1 MDKAELLVAFSER
14 VDQFDRFQSFIAKA
28 QGQSGKFASAVVT
41 KVVAD
46 NESKSMEVVSE
57 IIPLMTDME
66 SVIEDLREKRAEAL
80 DSSKESQFRLEEL
93 ELRLAIGDLS
103 DDAFNA
109 EAAEFKAVVESTESR
124 VADLDNE
131 RIQFEE
137 ALARWQELGSATGV
151 LANGGSAPRSM
162 PAAAPPSAPSRNEPA
177 YVSNGVGTHSE
188 GYGLGSSSMAAAGG
202 SGLIEYDEPQLG
214 EPAVDMVVDNGV
226 GGNGL
231 AHDHGAEPIET
242 FDVGDD
248 VDSFGSYDSHGGSGF
263 EVEELD
269 LVEHESEIPMDD
281 GGDLDRSRRA
291 ILLYQEG
298 TAEEQI
304 YPFTGEVMS
313 LGRGR
318 DNDVQVKNDSKVSR
332 YHCKLYRRGPNF
344 YIEDNKS
351 ANGTLVNGELITER
365 RLFGGEEVIIGETFF
380 RFRILD
386 K

>member
-1 MDKAELLVAFSER
+1 MDKAELLTAFTER
-14 VDQFDRFQSFIAKA
+14 VEQFDRYQSFIAKA
-28 QGQSGKFASAVVT
+28 QGQSGKFASAVVE

-46 NESKSMEVVSE
+46 NESKSMEVVAE
-57 IIPLMTDME
+57 IIPLMADME
-66 SVIEDLREKRAEAL
+66 SVIDELRQKRAEAL

-103 DDAFNA
+103 EEDFNA
-109 EAAEFKAVVESTESR
+109 EASDYKATVENTESK
-124 VADLDNE
+124 VAELDKE

-137 ALARWQELGSATGV
+137 ALSRWQELGMDAGV
-151 LANGGSAPRSM
+151 LANGAGHAPM
-162 PAAAPPSAPSRNEPA
+162 EEPEPVIAADPVPQNGMVSHDYVQEEIHAEPEPMYA
-177 YVSNGVGTHSE
+177 SNSYGGAGVSDAHDYVE
-188 GYGLGSSSMAAAGG
+188 YEAA
-202 SGLIEYDEPQLG
+202 SHEP
-214 EPAVDMVVDNGV
+214 EVDMVIDNSV
-226 GGNGL
+226 
-231 AHDHGAEPIET
+231 EPIET

-248 VDSFGSYDSHGGSGF
+248 AQNFSDYGDEGGNGF
-263 EVEELD
+263 EVDELD
-269 LVEHESEIPMDD
+269 LVEQDAGIAMDD
-281 GGDLDRSRRA
+281 GGGDKDRPRRA
-291 ILLYQEG
+291 VLLYQEG

-386 K
+386 

>member
-1 MDKAELLVAFSER
+1 MDREALLERFADR
-14 VDQFDRFQSFIAKA
+14 VDQFSKYRSFISKA
-28 QGQSGKFASAVVT
+28 QEQSGKFATAVVE

-46 NESKSMEVVSE
+46 NESKSMEIVGE
-57 IIPLMTDME
+57 LIPMMSDIE
-66 SVIEDLREKRAEAL
+66 SVIEDLRERRAEAL

-103 DDAFNA
+103 EEDFNA
-109 EAAEFKAVVESTESR
+109 EASEFKAVVENTETR
-124 VADLDNE
+124 VSELDNE

-137 ALARWQELGSATGV
+137 ALSRWQELGSSAGV
-151 LANGGSAPRSM
+151 LANGALNNGRHRDH
-162 PAAAPPSAPSRNEPA
+162 APSGELLREPERYA
-177 YVSNGVGTHSE
+177 SHS
-188 GYGLGSSSMAAAGG
+188 SAGG
-202 SGLIEYDEPQLG
+202 GGSFATEPRRERVEYESAMPEPELDVLIDSGG
-214 EPAVDMVVDNGV
+214 S
-226 GGNGL
+226 
-231 AHDHGAEPIET
+231 EPIEAFDAADDDADGLGFDNHVEDG
-242 FDVGDD
+242 FDVED
-248 VDSFGSYDSHGGSGF
+248 
-263 EVEELD
+263 LD
-269 LVEHESEIPMDD
+269 LVENGVEPHL
-281 GGDLDRSRRA
+281 GDSGLNEDKPRRA
-291 ILLYQEG
+291 VLLYQEG

-386 K
+386 

>member
-1 MDKAELLVAFSER
+1 MDKAELLATFSER
-14 VDQFDRFQSFIAKA
+14 VEQFERYQSFIAKA
-28 QGQSGKFASAVVT
+28 QGQSGKFASAVVE
-41 KVVAD
+41 KVIAD

-57 IIPLMTDME
+57 LVPLMADME
-66 SVIEDLREKRAEAL
+66 SVIDDLRTRRAEAL

-103 DDAFNA
+103 EADFNA
-109 EAAEFKAVVESTESR
+109 EASEFKSVVENTESQVAELDSER
-124 VADLDNE
+124 V
-131 RIQFEE
+131 RFEE
-137 ALARWQELGSATGV
+137 ALARWQELGTAAGV
-151 LANGGSAPRSM
+151 LANGAASRLSAGV
-162 PAAAPPSAPSRNEPA
+162 AGGAAPAPAQEPTFRREPA
-177 YVSNGVGTHSE
+177 YAGASNGGGGGGGGGPVGYSIESDPMPQHSDFE
-188 GYGLGSSSMAAAGG
+188 LPGQS
-202 SGLIEYDEPQLG
+202 EPEL
-214 EPAVDMVVDNGV
+214 DMVSVDRGP
-226 GGNGL
+226 
-231 AHDHGAEPIET
+231 EPIEA

-248 VDSFGSYDSHGGSGF
+248 AVNFGSFDGQGRDSGF
-263 EVEELD
+263 EVDELD
-269 LVEHESEIPMDD
+269 LVEHDSDVQLED
-281 GGDLDRSRRA
+281 GGAAGADKPRRSV
-291 ILLYQEG
+291 LLYQEG

-386 K
+386 

>member
-1 MDKAELLVAFSER
+1 MGSMDKSELLQAFSER

-28 QGQSGKFASAVVT
+28 QGQAGKFASAVVE

-46 NESKSMEVVSE
+46 NESKSMDVVSE
-57 IIPLMTDME
+57 IIPLMSDME
-66 SVIEDLREKRAEAL
+66 AVIEDLREKRAEAL

-103 DDAFNA
+103 EEDFNA
-109 EAAEFKAVVESTESR
+109 EAAEFKSVVESTESR
-124 VADLDNE
+124 VAELDNE

-137 ALARWQELGSATGV
+137 ALSNWQELGLSAGV
-151 LANGGSAPRSM
+151 LANGADTGGGLSSSAHLST
-162 PAAAPPSAPSRNEPA
+162 PAPAPPNHAPLHAPAERHGDQLVESEPMYGTNGFGGLNDA
-177 YVSNGVGTHSE
+177 HDYV
-188 GYGLGSSSMAAAGG
+188 
-202 SGLIEYDEPQLG
+202 EYEAEPRH
-214 EPAVDMVVDNGV
+214 EAPMDMVIDNSV
-226 GGNGL
+226 
-231 AHDHGAEPIET
+231 EPIET

-248 VDSFGSYDSHGGSGF
+248 AQNFGYGSESGF
-263 EVEELD
+263 EVDELD
-269 LVEHESEIPMDD
+269 LVEHADGAIPMDEGVGEHD
-281 GGDLDRSRRA
+281 SPRRA
-291 ILLYQEG
+291 VLLYQEG

-332 YHCKLYRRGPNF
+332 YHCKLNRRGPNF

-386 K
+386 